1 MHVPKRERAKRNRA
15 QTRRFDKLLRGQDAQ
30 RRSSRRGLARVQLP
44 LRRVD
49 QAIRV
54 GARERQANHARLA
67 SRLTASWQATRRGR
81 LQS

>member
-1 MHVPKRERAKRNRA
+1 MHVPKRERAKRNRTE
-15 QTRRFDKLLRGQDAQ
+15 TRRIDKLLRGQDAQ
-30 RRSSRRGLARVQLP
+30 RRSCRRGLTRVQLP

-67 SRLTASWQATRRGR
+67 SRLTASW
-81 LQS
+81 